1 MSHHSNPLT
10 LTTMS
15 ETKDF
20 AGSSRP
26 VNRAQT
32 FASFGSEP
40 SSPAIRQTQFFTSRT
55 QHTNTQ
61 MTTDT
66 QHTTCSSIIDP
77 EWASQC
83 ILSLGMLD
91 CQTLPERHLLIRS
104 DGGGIRGYASLL
116 ILQKLMKIIGE
127 IEKRTPPTVPSD
139 YEDTVSSSFHPG
151 EYRACENNK
160 NESGPQVS
168 DPENACRFIPC
179 HYFDYIGGTSTGG

>member
-1 MSHHSNPLT
+1 
-10 LTTMS
+10 MS

-20 AGSSRP
+20 AGPSRL

-40 SSPAIRQTQFFTSRT
+40 SSPAIRQSQFFTSRT
-55 QHTNTQ
+55 QHTDTQ

-66 QHTTCSSIIDP
+66 QHTSCSSIIDP

-91 CQTLPERHLLIRS
+91 YWKLSQIYLLTRL
-104 DGGGIRGYASLL
+104 DGGGIRGYSSLL
-116 ILQKLMKIIGE
+116 ILQKLMNIIGE
-127 IEKRTPPTVPSD
+127 IERRTPPTVSSD
-139 YEDTVSSSFHPG
+139 HEDTVSSSFHPG
-151 EYRACENNK
+151 IYRACENNK
-160 NESGPQVS
+160 TENGPQVT
-168 DPENACRFIPC
+168 DPQNACRYIPC